1 MPEAHELS
9 ADPLTAIARTRLR
22 EGRGASTPA
31 CIPMR
36 GWRQVLRRCA
46 WRVFEERLLGEAAA
60 VAFYALLAVFPA
72 LAALVT
78 LCGLVVDP
86 EAAAASLQPLAG
98 MLPAGTAEVAR
109 DALGRIGTAGG
120 GRIGLAA
127 TLAAGALWCAT
138 AAALQLFG
146 ALNVAYGERE
156 TRGLVRLCAT
166 AVLFTLGAMAF
177 VGLALGGVLAV
188 PVVLGASAGPG
199 GTMDGLLRLLRW
211 PLLLAVV
218 SVALALAYHHGPC
231 RACPRWHWASW
242 GSAAAAAAWLVGSAL
257 VSWYMQRV
265 GGYDWLY
272 GSVGGVLGFM
282 LWAWVSAAAFLVG
295 AVLNAELE
303 RQATSEPEPAFSCI
317 SAD

>member
-1 MPEAHELS
+1 MPEAHEQR
-9 ADPLTAIARTRLR
+9 ADPPAAIVSTRPS

-31 CIPMR
+31 YIPVR

-46 WRVFEERLLGEAAA
+46 WRVFDDRLLGEAAA

-78 LCGLVVDP
+78 LCGLFVNP

-109 DALGRIGTAGG
+109 DALGRMAAVGG
-120 GRIGLAA
+120 GRVGLASA
-127 TLAAGALWCAT
+127 LAAAALWSAA

-156 TRGLVRLCAT
+156 TRGLVRRCAT
-166 AVLFTLGAMAF
+166 AVLVALGAMVFIA
-177 VGLALGGVLAV
+177 LALGGVLGV
-188 PVVLGASAGPG
+188 PLALGTASGPG
-199 GTMDGLLRLLRW
+199 GAMDWLLRFLRW
-211 PLLLAVV
+211 PVLLAVV
-218 SVALALAYHHGPC
+218 SVALALAYRHGPC
-231 RACPRWHWASW
+231 RACPCWHWASW
-242 GSAAAAAAWLVGSAL
+242 GSAAAAAVWLLGSMS

-272 GSVGGVLGFM
+272 GSVGAVLGFM
-282 LWAWVSAAAFLVG
+282 LWAWVSAAAVLVG

-303 RQATSEPEPAFSCI
+303 RQAMPEAKPTTPLS
-317 SAD
+317 